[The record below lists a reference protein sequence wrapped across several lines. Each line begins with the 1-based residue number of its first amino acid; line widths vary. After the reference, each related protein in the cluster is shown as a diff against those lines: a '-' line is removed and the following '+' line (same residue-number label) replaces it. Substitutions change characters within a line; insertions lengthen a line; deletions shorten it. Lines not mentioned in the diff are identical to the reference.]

1 MKNWFAANRRLLGLL
16 AVLLPLA
23 GLLVFVALRAG
34 PLAAVPVT
42 VATVES
48 QALAPALF
56 GIGTVEARYTHRI
69 GPTFAGRVA
78 TVAVQPGD
86 AVRAGQEVGEMDP
99 IDLDERLVAQEAG
112 LRRAEANLLAAQAQ
126 MREVGARRSFA
137 DVQATRYARLLQ
149 SNSVSGEAA
158 AAKRQEADGAAA
170 AHQAATASA
179 EAAKQELSRLRAERD
194 ALRAQRANLR
204 LVAPVDGLVVRRDAD
219 PGTTVVAGQAVVEI
233 VEPASVW
240 IHARFD
246 QQRATGLATD
256 CARSTSC
263 RWRCRRHDRLKWSF
277 LVLRVGGGGG
287 ATIDGVERAEQ
298 LGDAVGG
305 EAVENHLA
313 IAARGDKLEG
323 AEPRQMLGEGRL
335 GEANTRRQLA
345 DAELVAEQIA
355 QDQQPLGVGHGGQ
368 QFGSAV
374 GMRRIVA
381 RWGVGGHADQLAQ
394 KRDLFVEMLFDPGVE
409 LLVGVHAVSVA
420 SWFNK

>member
-1 MKNWFAANRRLLGLL
+1 MKNWFAANRRLFGLL

-42 VATVES
+42 VATVQS

-86 AVRAGQEVGEMDP
+86 EVRAGQVVGEMDP

-112 LRRAEANLLAAQAQ
+112 LRRAEANVLAAQAQ
-126 MREVGARRSFA
+126 VREVGARRSFA
-137 DVQATRYARLLQ
+137 DAQATRYARLLQ
-149 SNSVSGEAA
+149 SNSVSSEAA

-246 QQRATGLATD
+246 QQRATGLA
-256 CARSTSC
+256 AE
-263 RWRCRRHDRLKWSF
+263 LPAQI
-277 LVLRVGGGGG
+277 VLRS
-287 ATIDGVERAEQ
+287 RA
-298 LGDAVGG
+298 G
-305 EAVENHLA
+305 EAVDGTVVRVEPLA
-313 IAARGDKLEG
+313 DAVTEEVIAKIGFAQPPARLPPLGEL
-323 AEPRQMLGEGRL
+323 AELTVALPELPPRPLVPNAAVQRVEGRL
-335 GEANTRRQLA
+335 GAWVVEGTRALRFVPLRLGAA
-345 DAELVAEQIA
+345 DLEGRVQVLDGLDGGERVVVYSHKPLKAGSRIEVVERIAGVA
-355 QDQQPLGVGHGGQ
+355 P
-368 QFGSAV
+368 
-374 GMRRIVA
+374 
-381 RWGVGGHADQLAQ
+381 
-394 KRDLFVEMLFDPGVE
+394 
-409 LLVGVHAVSVA
+409 
-420 SWFNK
+420 

>member
-1 MKNWFAANRRLLGLL
+1 MKNWFAANRRLFGLL

-126 MREVGARRSFA
+126 VREVGTRRSFA
-137 DVQATRYARLLQ
+137 DVQATRYARLLE

-179 EAAKQELSRLRAERD
+179 EAAKQELSRLRSERD

-240 IHARFD
+240 VHARFD
-246 QQRATGLATD
+246 QQRATGLA
-256 CARSTSC
+256 AE
-263 RWRCRRHDRLKWSF
+263 LPAQI
-277 LVLRVGGGGG
+277 VLRSRAGER
-287 ATIDGVERAEQ
+287 IDGTVVRVEPLA
-298 LGDAVGG
+298 DAVTEEVIAKIGFAQPPARLPPLG
-305 EAVENHLA
+305 ELAELTVALPALPARPVVPNAAVQ
-313 IAARGDKLEG
+313 RV
-323 AEPRQMLGEGRL
+323 EGRL
-335 GEANTRRQLA
+335 GVWVVDGT
-345 DAELVAEQIA
+345 
-355 QDQQPLGVGHGGQ
+355 
-368 QFGSAV
+368 
-374 GMRRIVA
+374 
-381 RWGVGGHADQLAQ
+381 
-394 KRDLFVEMLFDPGVE
+394 RDLRFVPLRLGAADLDGRVQVLDGLDGGERVVVYSHKPLKAGSRIDVVERIAGV
-409 LLVGVHAVSVA
+409 AP
-420 SWFNK
+420 

>member
-112 LRRAEANLLAAQAQ
+112 LRRAEANVLAAQAQ
-126 MREVGARRSFA
+126 VREVGARRSFA
-137 DVQATRYARLLQ
+137 DAQATRYARLLQ
-149 SNSVSGEAA
+149 SNSVSSEAA

-170 AHQAATASA
+170 AHQAATAGT

-246 QQRATGLATD
+246 QQRATGLA
-256 CARSTSC
+256 AE
-263 RWRCRRHDRLKWSF
+263 LPAQI
-277 LVLRVGGGGG
+277 VLRSRAGEF
-287 ATIDGVERAEQ
+287 IDGTVVRVEPLA
-298 LGDAVGG
+298 DAVTEEVIAKIGFAQPPARLPPLG
-305 EAVENHLA
+305 ELAELTVALPALPARPLVPNAAVH
-313 IAARGDKLEG
+313 RV
-323 AEPRQMLGEGRL
+323 EGRL
-335 GEANTRRQLA
+335 GVWVVDGTRALRFVPLRLGAA
-345 DAELVAEQIA
+345 DLEGRVQVLDGLDGGERVVVYSHKPLKAGSRIEVVERIAGVA
-355 QDQQPLGVGHGGQ
+355 P
-368 QFGSAV
+368 
-374 GMRRIVA
+374 
-381 RWGVGGHADQLAQ
+381 
-394 KRDLFVEMLFDPGVE
+394 
-409 LLVGVHAVSVA
+409 
-420 SWFNK
+420 

>member
-42 VATVES
+42 VATVQS
-48 QALAPALF
+48 HALAPALF

-112 LRRAEANLLAAQAQ
+112 LRRAEASVLAAQAQ

-246 QQRATGLATD
+246 QQRATGLA
-256 CARSTSC
+256 AE
-263 RWRCRRHDRLKWSF
+263 LPAQI
-277 LVLRVGGGGG
+277 VLRS
-287 ATIDGVERAEQ
+287 RA
-298 LGDAVGG
+298 G
-305 EAVENHLA
+305 EAVDGTVVRVEPLA
-313 IAARGDKLEG
+313 DAVTEEVIAKIGFAQPPARLPPLGEL
-323 AEPRQMLGEGRL
+323 AELTVALPELPPRPLVPNAAVHRVEGRL
-335 GEANTRRQLA
+335 GVWVVDGTRELRFVPLRLGAA
-345 DAELVAEQIA
+345 DLEGRVQVLDGLDGGERVVVYSHKPLKAGSRIEVVERIAGVA
-355 QDQQPLGVGHGGQ
+355 P
-368 QFGSAV
+368 
-374 GMRRIVA
+374 
-381 RWGVGGHADQLAQ
+381 
-394 KRDLFVEMLFDPGVE
+394 
-409 LLVGVHAVSVA
+409 
-420 SWFNK
+420 

>member
-112 LRRAEANLLAAQAQ
+112 LRRAEANVLAAQAQ

-149 SNSVSGEAA
+149 SNSVSSEAA

-170 AHQAATASA
+170 AHQAATAGA

-246 QQRATGLATD
+246 QQRATGLA
-256 CARSTSC
+256 AGLSAQI
-263 RWRCRRHDRLKWSF
+263 
-277 LVLRVGGGGG
+277 VLRS
-287 ATIDGVERAEQ
+287 RA
-298 LGDAVGG
+298 GDAVDGTVVRVEPLADAVTEEVIAKIGFAQPPARLPPLG
-305 EAVENHLA
+305 ELAELTVALPALPARPLVPNAAVQ
-313 IAARGDKLEG
+313 RV
-323 AEPRQMLGEGRL
+323 EGRL
-335 GEANTRRQLA
+335 GVWVVDGTRALRFVPLRLGAA
-345 DAELVAEQIA
+345 DLDGRVQVLDGLDGGERVVVYSHKPLKAGSRIEVVERIAGVA
-355 QDQQPLGVGHGGQ
+355 P
-368 QFGSAV
+368 
-374 GMRRIVA
+374 
-381 RWGVGGHADQLAQ
+381 
-394 KRDLFVEMLFDPGVE
+394 
-409 LLVGVHAVSVA
+409 
-420 SWFNK
+420 

>member
-86 AVRAGQEVGEMDP
+86 AVRAGQVVGEMDP
-99 IDLDERLVAQEAG
+99 VDLDERLVAQEAG
-112 LRRAEANLLAAQAQ
+112 LRRAEANVLAAQAQ

-137 DVQATRYARLLQ
+137 DAQATRYARLLQ
-149 SNSVSGEAA
+149 SNSVSSEAA
-158 AAKRQEADGAAA
+158 AAKRQEADAAA
-170 AHQAATASA
+170 AAQQAASAGA
-179 EAAKQELSRLRAERD
+179 EAARQELSRLRAERD
-194 ALRAQRANLR
+194 ALRVQRANLR
-204 LVAPVDGLVVRRDAD
+204 LVAPVDGLVVRREAD

-246 QQRATGLATD
+246 QQRATGLA
-256 CARSTSC
+256 AERPAQI
-263 RWRCRRHDRLKWSF
+263 
-277 LVLRVGGGGG
+277 VLRSRAGEALAGTVVR
-287 ATIDGVERAEQ
+287 VEPLA
-298 LGDAVGG
+298 DAVTEEVIAKIGFAQPPARLPPLG
-305 EAVENHLA
+305 ELAELTVALPALPARPLVPNAAVH
-313 IAARGDKLEG
+313 RV
-323 AEPRQMLGEGRL
+323 EGRL
-335 GEANTRRQLA
+335 GVWVVEGARALRFVPLRLGAADLDGRVQVLDGLA
-345 DAELVAEQIA
+345 GGERVVVYSQK
-355 QDQQPLGVGHGGQ
+355 PLTA
-368 QFGSAV
+368 GS
-374 GMRRIVA
+374 RIEV
-381 RWGVGGHADQLAQ
+381 
-394 KRDLFVEMLFDPGVE
+394 VERIPGV
-409 LLVGVHAVSVA
+409 AP
-420 SWFNK
+420 

>member
-42 VATVES
+42 VATVQS

-86 AVRAGQEVGEMDP
+86 EVRAGQVVGEMDP

-112 LRRAEANLLAAQAQ
+112 LRRAEANVLAAQAQ
-126 MREVGARRSFA
+126 VREVGARRSFA
-137 DVQATRYARLLQ
+137 DAQATRYARLLQ
-149 SNSVSGEAA
+149 SNSVSSEAA
-158 AAKRQEADGAAA
+158 AAKRQEADAAAA
-170 AHQAATASA
+170 AHQAATAGT

-246 QQRATGLATD
+246 QQRATGLA
-256 CARSTSC
+256 AG
-263 RWRCRRHDRLKWSF
+263 LPAQI
-277 LVLRVGGGGG
+277 VLRSRAGEL
-287 ATIDGVERAEQ
+287 IDGTVVRVEPLA
-298 LGDAVGG
+298 DAVTEEVIAKIGFAQPPARLPPLG
-305 EAVENHLA
+305 ELAELTVALPALPARPLVPNAAVQ
-313 IAARGDKLEG
+313 RV
-323 AEPRQMLGEGRL
+323 EGRL
-335 GEANTRRQLA
+335 GVWVVE
-345 DAELVAEQIA
+345 
-355 QDQQPLGVGHGGQ
+355 
-368 QFGSAV
+368 
-374 GMRRIVA
+374 GMRDLRFVPLRLGAADLEGRVQVLDGLDGGERVVVYSHKPLKAGSRIDVVERIAGVA
-381 RWGVGGHADQLAQ
+381 
-394 KRDLFVEMLFDPGVE
+394 P
-409 LLVGVHAVSVA
+409 
-420 SWFNK
+420 

>member
-1 MKNWFAANRRLLGLL
+1 MKNWFAANRRLFGLL

-42 VATVES
+42 VATVQS

-86 AVRAGQEVGEMDP
+86 AVRAGQVVGEMDP

-112 LRRAEANLLAAQAQ
+112 LRRAEANVLAAQAQ
-126 MREVGARRSFA
+126 VREVGARRSFA
-137 DVQATRYARLLQ
+137 DAQATRYARLLQ

-246 QQRATGLATD
+246 QQRATGLA
-256 CARSTSC
+256 AE
-263 RWRCRRHDRLKWSF
+263 LPAQI
-277 LVLRVGGGGG
+277 VLRS
-287 ATIDGVERAEQ
+287 RA
-298 LGDAVGG
+298 G
-305 EAVENHLA
+305 EAVDGTVVRVEPLA
-313 IAARGDKLEG
+313 DAVTEEVIAKIGFAQPPARLPPLGEL
-323 AEPRQMLGEGRL
+323 AELTVALPALRARPLVPNAAVQRVEGRL
-335 GEANTRRQLA
+335 GVWVVDGT
-345 DAELVAEQIA
+345 
-355 QDQQPLGVGHGGQ
+355 
-368 QFGSAV
+368 
-374 GMRRIVA
+374 
-381 RWGVGGHADQLAQ
+381 
-394 KRDLFVEMLFDPGVE
+394 RDLRFVPLRLGAADLDGRVQVLDGLDGGERVVVYSQKPLKAASRIEVVERIAGV
-409 LLVGVHAVSVA
+409 AP
-420 SWFNK
+420 

>member
-42 VATVES
+42 VAMVES

-86 AVRAGQEVGEMDP
+86 VVRAGQQVGEMDP
-99 IDLDERLVAQEAG
+99 VDLDERLVAQEAG
-112 LRRAEANLLAAQAQ
+112 LRRAEANVLAAQAQ
-126 MREVGARRSFA
+126 VREVGARRSFA

-149 SNSVSGEAA
+149 SNSVSSEAA
-158 AAKRQEADGAAA
+158 AAKRQEADAAAA
-170 AHQAATASA
+170 AHQAASAGA

-246 QQRATGLATD
+246 QQRATGLA
-256 CARSTSC
+256 AE
-263 RWRCRRHDRLKWSF
+263 LPAQI
-277 LVLRVGGGGG
+277 VLRSRAGEL
-287 ATIDGVERAEQ
+287 IDGTVVRVEPLA
-298 LGDAVGG
+298 DAVTEEVIAKIGFAQPPARLPPLG
-305 EAVENHLA
+305 ELAELTVALPALPARPLVPNAAVQ
-313 IAARGDKLEG
+313 RV
-323 AEPRQMLGEGRL
+323 EGRL
-335 GEANTRRQLA
+335 GVWVVEGARELRFVPLRLGAA
-345 DAELVAEQIA
+345 DLDGRVQVLDGLDGGERVVVYSHKPLKVGSRIELVERIA
-355 QDQQPLGVGHGGQ
+355 GVG
-368 QFGSAV
+368 
-374 GMRRIVA
+374 
-381 RWGVGGHADQLAQ
+381 
-394 KRDLFVEMLFDPGVE
+394 P
-409 LLVGVHAVSVA
+409 
-420 SWFNK
+420 

>member
-48 QALAPALF
+48 HALAPALF

-112 LRRAEANLLAAQAQ
+112 LRRAEANVLAAQAQ
-126 MREVGARRSFA
+126 VREVGARRSFA
-137 DVQATRYARLLQ
+137 DAQATRYARLLQ
-149 SNSVSGEAA
+149 SNSVSSEAA
-158 AAKRQEADGAAA
+158 AAKRQEADAAAA
-170 AHQAATASA
+170 AHQAATAGA
-179 EAAKQELSRLRAERD
+179 EAVKQELSRLRAERD

-246 QQRATGLATD
+246 QQRATGLA
-256 CARSTSC
+256 AE
-263 RWRCRRHDRLKWSF
+263 LPAQI
-277 LVLRVGGGGG
+277 VLRSRAGEF
-287 ATIDGVERAEQ
+287 IDGTVVRVEPLA
-298 LGDAVGG
+298 DAVTEEVIAKIGFAQPPARLPPLG
-305 EAVENHLA
+305 ELAELTVALPALPARPLVPNAAVQ
-313 IAARGDKLEG
+313 RV
-323 AEPRQMLGEGRL
+323 EGRL
-335 GEANTRRQLA
+335 GVWVVDGTRELRFVPLRLGAA
-345 DAELVAEQIA
+345 DLDGRVQVLDGLEGGERVVVYSHKPLKAGSRIDVVERIAGVA
-355 QDQQPLGVGHGGQ
+355 P
-368 QFGSAV
+368 
-374 GMRRIVA
+374 
-381 RWGVGGHADQLAQ
+381 
-394 KRDLFVEMLFDPGVE
+394 
-409 LLVGVHAVSVA
+409 
-420 SWFNK
+420 